1 MIVLGRVDFRREN
14 ALLLLLSLEVD
25 YIRQTLSLEFADK
38 SLAIFQ
44 QACLIK
50 DHIIATWDEV
60 DCWSA
65 DFLLGSRLYQVGI
78 RGIEPEVVV
87 SEDKLVNDWN
97 VKFGQFSTELIH
109 DHLADILI
117 ELGTDI

>member
-1 MIVLGRVDFRREN
+1 MVRVHPLKNVYQSLFLFLTTNANLFNLMIVLGRVDFRREN

-44 QACLIK
+44 QTCLIK

-60 DCWSA
+60 DC
-65 DFLLGSRLYQVGI
+65 
-78 RGIEPEVVV
+78 
-87 SEDKLVNDWN
+87 
-97 VKFGQFSTELIH
+97 
-109 DHLADILI
+109 
-117 ELGTDI
+117 